1 MILDASS
8 VVFGYTLVS
17 VIIVSLV
24 SLIGI
29 SLFSW
34 KKLNTGGVLLFLV
47 SLSAGTLFG
56 DAFLHLLP
64 EAVEKYGFTP
74 EISFVVLGGVLSFF
88 ILEKMI
94 HWRHCHGNGHMHNHH
109 GHSHGHHAHSHTHF
123 QKNNVKPIAVLNF
136 LGDGIHNFI
145 DGLIIVGS
153 YFIDIPTGIA
163 TTIAV
168 IVHEVP
174 QEIADFGVLLY
185 SGLSK
190 VRAMLLNFLSAAI
203 AIVGALAGYMLGSQS
218 ELFLKFILPFAV
230 GGFVYIAGSNLIP
243 ELHKSCDL
251 RDSLWHILAF
261 VLGIGLMVALLL
273 LD

>member
-34 KKLNTGGVLLFLV
+34 KKLNTSGALLFLV

-64 EAVEKYGFTP
+64 EAVEEYGFTP

-94 HWRHCHGNGHMHNHH
+94 HWRHCHGGGHMH
-109 GHSHGHHAHSHTHF
+109 GHSHGHGHHGHAHF